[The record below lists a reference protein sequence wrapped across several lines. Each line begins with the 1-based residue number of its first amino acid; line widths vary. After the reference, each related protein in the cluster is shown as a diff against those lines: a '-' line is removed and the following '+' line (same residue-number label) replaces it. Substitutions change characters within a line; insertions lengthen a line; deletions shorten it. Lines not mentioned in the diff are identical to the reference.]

1 MWLGR
6 VAILQALSSNLLI
19 LSLSFSLCVWQM
31 VSKYG
36 KIDILV
42 NNAAIQ
48 HIVPSVT
55 ETTPEILESTY
66 K

>member
-1 MWLGR
+1 MAA
-6 VAILQALSSNLLI
+6 VQ
-19 LSLSFSLCVWQM
+19 V

-36 KIDILV
+36 KVDILV

>member
-1 MWLGR
+1 MGTCLFLSGS
-6 VAILQALSSNLLI
+6 VAAVQ
-19 LSLSFSLCVWQM
+19 V

-48 HIVPSVT
+48 HIVPSIID
-55 ETTPEILESTY
+55 TTPDIVESTF